1 MIAPLFIATKIVE
14 QDGGVNIYFL
24 QRWEEVRVGL
34 SVAPAKG
41 LVRQPL
47 PQNASLLT
55 QVLFTTVQAGLYR
68 VTFTA
73 RRSAADGAGSSLEFV
88 YHWTDGGTPLSK
100 SAGVN
105 ATDTTADLYSG
116 TQTFP
121 VDANVNITYDMVYV
135 STTPGAMKFKY
146 SATAELLQAA

>member
-1 MIAPLFIATKIVE
+1 MIAPLFIATKIVTE
-14 QDGGVNIYFL
+14 DGGVNIYFL

-41 LVRQPL
+41 LVQPAPL
-47 PQNASLLT
+47 QNASLLT
-55 QVLFTTVQAGLYR
+55 QVLLTTTQAGLYR

-73 RRSAADGAGSSLEFV
+73 RRRVADGAGSTLEFI

-100 SAGVN
+100 SGGVN

-121 VDANVNITYDMVYV
+121 VDANVNITYDVVYT
-135 STTPGAMKFKY
+135 STTPGLMKFKY
-146 SATAELLQAA
+146 AVFAELVQAA